1 MRLKASRQVSVW
13 FVVCISGYTSAR
25 LLSDPEQ
32 GRGFANIAV
41 ICQALMLQL
50 TGALIR
56 RLSFIA
62 IHPSVVTLESLQ
74 GAKGLWDLICHL
86 EAPGSTTDGGLIV
99 PCSTFFSPVCCGLCV
114 QRLCWCS
121 GCLHNTHVLT
131 CFFFHSCVTT
141 QDFSLNKSC
150 QHPVSNS
157 GARRATLWQHS
168 SSSGYIDL
176 YVQEED
182 FKCIKL
188 TPSNVIF

>member
-131 CFFFHSCVTT
+131 CFFFSFLCYHSGF
-141 QDFSLNKSC
+141 QFE
-150 QHPVSNS
+150 
-157 GARRATLWQHS
+157 
-168 SSSGYIDL
+168 
-176 YVQEED
+176 QE
-182 FKCIKL
+182 L
-188 TPSNVIF
+188 PTPSFQFGGKKGNSVTALIFKRVHWSICTGGGF